1 MGWPWGRSCSSEQQG
16 TRGACS
22 RGSGGKHVTTLAQWE
37 ERKLLGGTHTP
48 AAGPLSQL
56 LQERAVPPEQLR
68 GNAASGERRCKQR
81 EKVQVEK
88 EHSMLIPIQLVQHR
102 VDQAHLSVQRKAVVC
117 TAGGG
122 RLRRRLKKN
131 SSLWSTPPSDTT
143 CSEHVGKR
151 STVTWSG
158 GGRGGGGWGDAVK

>member
-1 MGWPWGRSCSSEQQG
+1 MQQVEKE
-16 TRGACS
+16 GA
-22 RGSGGKHVTTLAQWE
+22 G
-37 ERKLLGGTHTP
+37 
-48 AAGPLSQL
+48 
-56 LQERAVPPEQLR
+56 
-68 GNAASGERRCKQR
+68 GERRCR
-81 EKVQVEK
+81 WRVKVQVEK
-88 EHSMLIPIQLVQHR
+88 EHSILIPIQLVQHR

-158 GGRGGGGWGDAVK
+158 GGGGGWGDAVK

>member
-1 MGWPWGRSCSSEQQG
+1 MQQVEKEGAGR
-16 TRGACS
+16 
-22 RGSGGKHVTTLAQWE
+22 
-37 ERKLLGGTHTP
+37 
-48 AAGPLSQL
+48 
-56 LQERAVPPEQLR
+56 
-68 GNAASGERRCKQR
+68 ERRCRWR

-88 EHSMLIPIQLVQHR
+88 EHSILIPIQLVQHR

-143 CSEHVGKR
+143 CSEHVGKW
-151 STVTWSG
+151 STVTCQGEGVG
-158 GGRGGGGWGDAVK
+158 GGVML